1 MKKVVFTI
9 LAVITACAMMA
20 QDVRFQKGDKV
31 VNLGIG
37 LGSTFAIGRYYST
50 QIPPLSASFEL
61 GYMDNL
67 FDVENLN
74 LGIGGYV
81 GFTSYKYEYTFW
93 GSSWGW
99 NYRSFIAGARGAVH
113 YPFVDKLDTYMGLLL
128 GVNIRHSSSFGT
140 NATGSAAGSGLAY
153 SWFAGGRYY
162 FTDNLAG
169 MVEIGYGIAYLN
181 LGVAFKI
188 AGKGSE

>member
-1 MKKVVFTI
+1 MKKAIFTF
-9 LAVITACAMMA
+9 LAVITACSMMA

-37 LGSTFAIGRYYST
+37 LGSTFTISRFYST
-50 QIPPLSASFEL
+50 TIPPVSASFEL
-61 GYMDNL
+61 GYMDDL

-74 LGIGGYV
+74 LGVGGYV
-81 GFTSYKYEYTFW
+81 GFTSYKYEYVT
-93 GSSWGW
+93 GRGY
-99 NYRSFIAGARGAVH
+99 NYSSFIIGPRGSLH
-113 YPFVDKLDTYMGLLL
+113 YPFVEKLDTYMGLLL
-128 GVNIRHSSSFGT
+128 GVNIRTSSTFGPAFT
-140 NATGSAAGSGLAY
+140 ESAARSGLAY
-153 SWFAGGRYY
+153 SWFVGGRYY